1 MMPEISLNIL
11 DIAQNSVSAKAL
23 LIEISVTA
31 AFSDDILTVLIKDN
45 GCGMS
50 EETLNKVTDP
60 FYTSRKTRK
69 VGLGIP
75 FFKQA
80 AESTGGHFRIESQVG
95 KGTEIEAKFIISSID
110 RMPLGDMTG
119 TIHTLITM
127 NTDIDFIY
135 TYSVDD
141 RGFKLD
147 TREFKEIVGDISLN
161 SPEIS
166 QYIRE
171 YLNENTIEVNNG
183 TII

>member
-95 KGTEIEAKFIISSID
+95 EGTEIEAKFIISSID